1 MISKNEIKLIRSLDR
16 KKFRDREG
24 IFVVEGE
31 KSVEEALN
39 SGLEILKLYRIS
51 EIGED
56 AMSRITL
63 LSSPSPALALV
74 RKPPAPNALEIAALI
89 ASGPLSLAL
98 DSLRDPGNLG
108 TIIRLADWFGIETI
122 FASQDSVDCFNPKVV
137 QASMGSIFRTQV
149 IYCDLLRIASQFLS
163 AGMSLFG
170 TFTDGKSIYEQNLD
184 SKGLIVMGSESNGI
198 SPALEELLTHP
209 LSIPRFSPS
218 GENAP
223 DSLNVA
229 IATAII
235 CSEFRRRK

>member
-1 MISKNEIKLIRSLDR
+1 MISKKEIKLIRSLDR

-51 EIGED
+51 EIGEK

-63 LSSPSPALALV
+63 LNSPSPALALV
-74 RKPPAPNALEIAALI
+74 RKPTLPDASQIATLI
-89 ASGPLSLAL
+89 ASRPLSLAL
-98 DSLRDPGNLG
+98 DSIRDPGNLG
-108 TIIRLADWFGIETI
+108 TIIRLADWFGIGTI

-137 QASMGSIFRTQV
+137 QATMGSIFRTQI
-149 IYCDLLRIASQFLS
+149 IYCDLLQIVSDFRV
-163 AGMSLFG
+163 AGMQVFG
-170 TFTDGKSIYEQNLD
+170 TFLDGRSIYEENL
-184 SKGLIVMGSESNGI
+184 SSSGVIVMGSESHGI
-198 SPALEELLTHP
+198 SPALEKQVTHR
-209 LSIPRFSPS
+209 LSIPRFSPAS
-218 GENAP
+218 ANAP

-235 CSEFRRRK
+235 CSEFRRR